1 MIEAPTEL
9 ASYLRDFAYTLHDL
23 GEIAPL
29 RLSETP
35 ELRAGLLALRVVHA
49 DDIPP
54 DLLDLITGGAVAGSE
69 FERDILRYIVERM
82 NLTPRLLEAS
92 LRRTKPDRWGAP
104 MGTVSEAW
112 LEQGRGEGIA
122 EGQSELLLRLLER
135 RFGEVPE
142 ATRER
147 VRGGSLSELEAWAE
161 AVLAAA
167 SLEEVLASR
176 PSR

>member
-1 MIEAPTEL
+1 M
-9 ASYLRDFAYTLHDL
+9 
-23 GEIAPL
+23 

-69 FERDILRYIVERM
+69 FERHILRYIVERM

-92 LRRTKPDRWGAP
+92 SHRTEPDRWEAL
-104 MGTVSEAW
+104 MGTISEAW
-112 LEQGRGEGIA
+112 LEQGRAEGIA
-122 EGQSELLLRLLER
+122 EGQAELLLRQLER

-142 ATRER
+142 AARGR
-147 VRGGSLSELEAWAE
+147 VRGGSVSELEAWAE
-161 AVLAAA
+161 AVLTAAN
-167 SLEEVLASR
+167 LEEVLASR
-176 PSR
+176 PSL